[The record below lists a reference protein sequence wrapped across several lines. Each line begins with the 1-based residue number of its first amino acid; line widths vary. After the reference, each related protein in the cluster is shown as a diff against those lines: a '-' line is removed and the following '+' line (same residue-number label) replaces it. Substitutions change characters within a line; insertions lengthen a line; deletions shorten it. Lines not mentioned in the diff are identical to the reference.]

1 MGVNPRRDLFCD
13 YKTSKFR
20 RLVWI
25 SSELRAD
32 RPVVDSVADVLLD
45 VKAGP
50 APARGSPAAGRGR
63 LVGRGHRG
71 HDDGV
76 AIGSTRVTIG
86 TRVTMAIMTIAT
98 SVTIAQHPVSL
109 AATTIGHN
117 ARPVLETKVLFQL
130 DPATRGTRVQV
141 FLKQFQ
147 FKCDIS
153 PFYSYFNKMFR
164 EYFNKHALTVWTI
177 FGLTLP

>member
-1 MGVNPRRDLFCD
+1 M
-13 YKTSKFR
+13 
-20 RLVWI
+20 
-25 SSELRAD
+25 
-32 RPVVDSVADVLLD
+32 
-45 VKAGP
+45 
-50 APARGSPAAGRGR
+50 
-63 LVGRGHRG
+63 GRGHRG

-76 AIGSTRVTIG
+76 AVGTTGVAIG
-86 TRVTMAIMTIAT
+86 TRVTMMAIMTIAT
-98 SVTIAQHPVSL
+98 SVTVAQHPISL

-164 EYFNKHALTVWTI
+164 EYFNKHALT
-177 FGLTLP
+177 L

>member
-1 MGVNPRRDLFCD
+1 M
-13 YKTSKFR
+13 
-20 RLVWI
+20 
-25 SSELRAD
+25 E
-32 RPVVDSVADVLLD
+32 
-45 VKAGP
+45 AGP
-50 APARGSPAAGRGR
+50 APARRSPAAGRGR

-76 AIGSTRVTIG
+76 AIGTAGGTIGTTGVAIG

-98 SVTIAQHPVSL
+98 SVTVAQHPVSL

-164 EYFNKHALTVWTI
+164 EYFNKHALTV
-177 FGLTLP
+177 

>member
-1 MGVNPRRDLFCD
+1 M
-13 YKTSKFR
+13 
-20 RLVWI
+20 
-25 SSELRAD
+25 E
-32 RPVVDSVADVLLD
+32 
-45 VKAGP
+45 AGP
-50 APARGSPAAGRGR
+50 APADRSPAAGRGR

-76 AIGSTRVTIG
+76 AIGTTGVTIGTTGVTIG

-98 SVTIAQHPVSL
+98 SVTIAKHPVSL

-164 EYFNKHALTVWTI
+164 EYFNKHALTV
-177 FGLTLP
+177 

>member
-1 MGVNPRRDLFCD
+1 M
-13 YKTSKFR
+13 
-20 RLVWI
+20 
-25 SSELRAD
+25 E
-32 RPVVDSVADVLLD
+32 
-45 VKAGP
+45 AGP
-50 APARGSPAAGRGR
+50 APARHSPAAGRGR

-76 AIGSTRVTIG
+76 AIGSTGVTIGTTGVTIG

-98 SVTIAQHPVSL
+98 SVTVAQHPVSL

-164 EYFNKHALTVWTI
+164 EYFNKHALTV
-177 FGLTLP
+177 

>member
-1 MGVNPRRDLFCD
+1 M
-13 YKTSKFR
+13 
-20 RLVWI
+20 
-25 SSELRAD
+25 
-32 RPVVDSVADVLLD
+32 
-45 VKAGP
+45 
-50 APARGSPAAGRGR
+50 
-63 LVGRGHRG
+63 GRGHRG

-98 SVTIAQHPVSL
+98 SVTVAQHPVSL

-164 EYFNKHALTVWTI
+164 EYFNKHALTV
-177 FGLTLP
+177 

>member
-1 MGVNPRRDLFCD
+1 M
-13 YKTSKFR
+13 
-20 RLVWI
+20 
-25 SSELRAD
+25 E
-32 RPVVDSVADVLLD
+32 
-45 VKAGP
+45 AGP
-50 APARGSPAAGRGR
+50 APTGRSPAAGRGR

-76 AIGSTRVTIG
+76 AIGTAGVTIGTIGVTIG

-98 SVTIAQHPVSL
+98 SVTVAQHPVSL

-164 EYFNKHALTVWTI
+164 EYFNKHALTV
-177 FGLTLP
+177 

>member
-1 MGVNPRRDLFCD
+1 M
-13 YKTSKFR
+13 
-20 RLVWI
+20 
-25 SSELRAD
+25 E
-32 RPVVDSVADVLLD
+32 
-45 VKAGP
+45 AGP
-50 APARGSPAAGRGR
+50 ALAGRSPAAGRGR
-63 LVGRGHRG
+63 LVGRSHGG

-76 AIGSTRVTIG
+76 AIGSTRVTIGTTGVTIG

-164 EYFNKHALTVWTI
+164 EYFNKHALT
-177 FGLTLP
+177 L

>member
-1 MGVNPRRDLFCD
+1 M
-13 YKTSKFR
+13 
-20 RLVWI
+20 
-25 SSELRAD
+25 E
-32 RPVVDSVADVLLD
+32 
-45 VKAGP
+45 AGP
-50 APARGSPAAGRGR
+50 APADRSPAAGRGR

-76 AIGSTRVTIG
+76 AIGTAGVTIGTTGVTIGARVTIG
-86 TRVTMAIMTIAT
+86 TRVTMAIMTIGT
-98 SVTIAQHPVSL
+98 SVTVAQHPVSL

-164 EYFNKHALTVWTI
+164 EYFNKHALTV
-177 FGLTLP
+177 

>member
-1 MGVNPRRDLFCD
+1 M
-13 YKTSKFR
+13 
-20 RLVWI
+20 
-25 SSELRAD
+25 E
-32 RPVVDSVADVLLD
+32 
-45 VKAGP
+45 AGP

-76 AIGSTRVTIG
+76 AIGTTRVTIGTTGVTIG
-86 TRVTMAIMTIAT
+86 TRVTMAIMTIGT
-98 SVTIAQHPVSL
+98 SVTVAQHPVSL

-164 EYFNKHALTVWTI
+164 EYFNKHALT
-177 FGLTLP
+177 L

>member
-1 MGVNPRRDLFCD
+1 M
-13 YKTSKFR
+13 
-20 RLVWI
+20 
-25 SSELRAD
+25 
-32 RPVVDSVADVLLD
+32 
-45 VKAGP
+45 
-50 APARGSPAAGRGR
+50 
-63 LVGRGHRG
+63 GRGHRG

-76 AIGSTRVTIG
+76 TIGTAGVTIG
-86 TRVTMAIMTIAT
+86 TTRVTMMAIMTIAT

-164 EYFNKHALTVWTI
+164 EYFNKHALTV
-177 FGLTLP
+177 

>member
-1 MGVNPRRDLFCD
+1 MNV
-13 YKTSKFR
+13 Y
-20 RLVWI
+20 
-25 SSELRAD
+25 RAD
-32 RPVVDSVADVLLD
+32 PPVVDSVADVLLD
-45 VKAGP
+45 VEAGP
-50 APARGSPAAGRGR
+50 APARPSPAAGRGR

-76 AIGSTRVTIG
+76 AIGSNGLTIG
-86 TRVTMAIMTIAT
+86 TWVAIGTTGGAMAIMTIAT
-98 SVTIAQHPVSL
+98 SVTIAQHPVGL

-117 ARPVLETKVLFQL
+117 PRPVLETKVLFQL

-147 FKCDIS
+147 FKWEIS
-153 PFYSYFNKMFR
+153 PFYSYFNEMFR
-164 EYFNKHALTVWTI
+164 EYFNKRALTECTI